1 MLLTRSLPKIDQ
13 YDAEV
18 RYSLQYSNVI
28 NNWSSMLSL
37 PGRPVLSFVFERART
52 TSVRKAKSLW
62 MHATQAFE
70 FFRFEVLYLF
80 VGHRCQ

>member
-18 RYSLQYSNVI
+18 RYSLQYSNAI

-37 PGRPVLSFVFERART
+37 PGRPVLSFVFECART
-52 TSVRKAKSLW
+52 TFVIWLKVPGCTPHKRLNSSGLR
-62 MHATQAFE
+62 
-70 FFRFEVLYLF
+70 FFTFS
-80 VGHRCQ
+80 